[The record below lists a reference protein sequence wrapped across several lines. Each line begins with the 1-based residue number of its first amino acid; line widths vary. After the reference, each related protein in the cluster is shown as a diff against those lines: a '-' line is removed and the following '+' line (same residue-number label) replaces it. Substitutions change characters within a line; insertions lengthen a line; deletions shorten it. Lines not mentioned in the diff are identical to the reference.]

1 MLSIHFSV
9 EVVPAANSA
18 GLSQEV
24 RDIAVTGPAANS
36 AGPAVVRGVT
46 ANSFGPA
53 TSSQFYRTD
62 SQLSS
67 IHRLERRLRD
77 CLVSLGLGP

>member
-1 MLSIHFSV
+1 MLSIPFSV

-24 RDIAVTGPAANS
+24 RDITVTGPAANS

-53 TSSQFYRTD
+53 TSSQFYKAAN
-62 SQLSS
+62 SAVFIAWSGGFGIVL
-67 IHRLERRLRD
+67 
-77 CLVSLGLGP
+77 